1 MTQSQRYVIELGG
14 AAAGL
19 VVEEN
24 KRFRFYASDR
34 VFAPLE
40 RRLFRSPDHAEQV
53 CRTLRGAPPKQS
65 HGVR

>member
-1 MTQSQRYVIELGG
+1 MTQPERYVIELSG

-19 VVEEN
+19 VIEEN
-24 KRFRFYASDR
+24 RRFRFYASDR
-34 VFAPLE
+34 AFAPLE

-53 CRTLRGAPPKQS
+53 CRRLQSAPLEQT